1 MALSACPAAALDRQQ
16 GAPCYNHGRRCKG
29 GRARSPL
36 RCTLCVAKGV
46 WRVNILILGY
56 DVKSVN
62 ILSFILRQEGYDVT
76 SIIDPAQAERTWDDQ
91 LTDLLILDEE
101 ELDQAIFR
109 RIESIRGASSVA
121 MLLLAN
127 PASEDDI
134 VSAYEAG
141 IDDFLAKPYSYQM
154 LLAHVNAQLRR
165 ARVVPSTLVP
175 NLNTPTLSLDPE
187 RHTVTLSNGQTR
199 QLTNLE
205 FRLMYCLV
213 VNRGRVLSPE
223 TLIEKVWGYTG
234 EGDRNLLKS
243 LISRLRAKVEP
254 SPREPKLI
262 TTVPGV
268 GYTFNPSE

>member
-1 MALSACPAAALDRQQ
+1 M
-16 GAPCYNHGRRCKG
+16 N
-29 GRARSPL
+29 
-36 RCTLCVAKGV
+36 V
-46 WRVNILILGY
+46 LIIGD

-62 ILSFILRQEGYDVT
+62 VLTFILRQEGYDVN
-76 SIIDPAQAERTWDDQ
+76 SIIDRGQSDQ
-91 LTDLLILDEE
+91 EWADHLTDLLV
-101 ELDQAIFR
+101 LDQAGIDNALLR
-109 RIESIRGASSVA
+109 RIETVRGSSSIA

-127 PASEDDI
+127 ATSEDDVI
-134 VSAYEAG
+134 SAYEAG
-141 IDDFLAKPYSYQM
+141 IDDYLARPYSYRM

-175 NLNTPTLSLDPE
+175 DLTAANLSLDPE
-187 RHTVTLSNGQTR
+187 RHTVVLPTGHVA

-205 FRLMYCLV
+205 FRLLYCLM
-213 VNRGRVLSPE
+213 VNRGHVLTTE
-223 TLIEKVWGYTG
+223 TIIEKVWGYTG

-268 GYTFNPSE
+268 GYTFNPTEPT